1 MTRQEASAFV
11 RDLRGTF
18 SALEALPMP
27 TIACVDGWVPG
38 PIDAKGSSGRLFA
51 GGFAAGCRCSLT
63 SAAWL
68 QAGASLARA
77 DARIIILLNLNFAGM
92 R

>member
-27 TIACVDGWVPG
+27 TIACVDG
-38 PIDAKGSSGRLFA
+38 
-51 GGFAAGCRCSLT
+51 
-63 SAAWL
+63 
-68 QAGASLARA
+68 
-77 DARIIILLNLNFAGM
+77 
-92 R
+92 